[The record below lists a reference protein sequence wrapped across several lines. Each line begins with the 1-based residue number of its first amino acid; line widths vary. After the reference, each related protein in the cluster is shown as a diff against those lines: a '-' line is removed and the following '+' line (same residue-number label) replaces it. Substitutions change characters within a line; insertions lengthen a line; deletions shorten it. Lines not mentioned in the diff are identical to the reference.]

1 MAFAQ
6 TSRRPI
12 EGAVATIGV
21 SDRVDFL
28 RKTYGLLGV
37 SLVVFA
43 ALTGMLMR
51 TSFSQSFTMWA
62 FGGQFNW
69 LMVLGLFMVTGV
81 VAQKL
86 ATSDSS
92 RGLQFVGLGI
102 AVVAEA
108 ILLQPMLW
116 LAFLK
121 FGATDAISIIMQATV
136 ITLSIFIGLTLT
148 VFITKKDFSFMRGV
162 LMMCSFGALGVIVAS
177 MIFGFS
183 LGSLFT
189 GFMILLMGGYILFQ
203 TSAVL
208 RDFPPRAYVAAAL
221 MLFSTIA
228 TLFWYVLRLLMSRR
242 N

>member
-43 ALTGMLMR
+43 ALTGLLMR

-92 RGLQFVGLGI
+92 RGLQFLGLGI